1 MLPKV
6 EACLEFAGALP
17 GRAAVI
23 TSLESARAALEGLS
37 GTWIRSEETVPGG
50 TARYGSNLCGEA
62 RYGADRCEAARY
74 GSDRCEAAR
83 YGSDSY
89 GEARYGSDSGGAAP
103 AETAPHGEP
112 ACPAFQEDGDVLVT
126 AI

>member
-6 EACLEFAGALP
+6 EACLEFAEALP

-50 TARYGSNLCGEA
+50 MARYGSDLCGEA
-62 RYGADRCEAARY
+62 RCGADRCEAAW
-74 GSDRCEAAR
+74 

-89 GEARYGSDSGGAAP
+89 GEARYGEARYGADSGGAAP
-103 AETAPHGEP
+103 AETAPQGAP